1 MIIAGKY
8 LKVHVK
14 EKIVPLNRKIILS
27 VIILILCFSLDRISK
42 IYIIDLFIKNN
53 YDEYYLNPYIN
64 FIFLWNKGIAFGL
77 FQSES
82 LFYHLVTFLIFLVIG
97 FILYLIFKAQKK
109 IEIIS
114 FSMILGG
121 AIGNFVDRIYYQA
134 VPDFIDLHYKDFHW
148 FTFNIADIW
157 ITIGII
163 MLLTFDI
170 INNIIKKN
178 D

>member
-1 MIIAGKY
+1 
-8 LKVHVK
+8 
-14 EKIVPLNRKIILS
+14 
-27 VIILILCFSLDRISK
+27 
-42 IYIIDLFIKNN
+42 
-53 YDEYYLNPYIN
+53 
-64 FIFLWNKGIAFGL
+64 
-77 FQSES
+77 
-82 LFYHLVTFLIFLVIG
+82 
-97 FILYLIFKAQKK
+97 
-109 IEIIS
+109 
-114 FSMILGG
+114 MILGG
-121 AIGNFVDRIYYQA
+121 AISNFVDRIYYQA